1 MYELF
6 ARTLSQG
13 LQAFMPVAVYF
24 AYAHGQRR
32 SDLAWAA
39 RWAMAAAALLTVPA
53 GHAFQ
58 HTSHQAGWEA
68 ALATTAAAITIA
80 FGRAVRSDSRLR
92 SRVERASSGEARRS
106 AFGAKAARVAPW
118 SAIAAGAAL
127 TLLLVRQT
135 MEIAVVLEASLIQL
149 RSLEATQAASGA
161 VAAAAFAAFVWTRLA
176 ARLSRDTLRV
186 ATLTFTA
193 VFLVQ
198 ALVYAFHESA
208 EARVLPWSEILHTAS
223 EPYGPEGEY
232 GRGVS
237 YLLFVLPMVSV
248 LVLPLGDVAA
258 RVWRS
263 SRRHAVATASMLGV
277 ACVVLIAA
285 EGGPR
290 LARSAAAPA
299 APAIAAASL
308 TGSPHVLF
316 RHTGVDAAYNLMTV
330 ASIDRPSTTA
340 GSALRCERVSFSAG
354 RGICLQADRGMFTTY
369 KAVFF
374 DRTLAATGSMKLQ
387 GSPSRSRVSPDGR
400 VGAFTVFLSGHAY
413 AAVGFSTQTMLVD
426 MASGDPL
433 GELEQFATWR
443 DGARFK
449 AADFNFW
456 GVTFTRDSNVFYAS
470 LGTGGKTY
478 LVKGDLGLRKLTVL
492 LDNVECPSLS
502 PDNRL
507 IVFKRR
513 VATAADAWR
522 LYVLDLATMAARPL
536 AAETRYVDDQVEWL
550 DNGHVLYAIQ
560 RPSSATSDVWLAGVP
575 GVDDDSAAPRV
586 YLPEASSPIVVR

>member
-13 LQAFMPVAVYF
+13 LQAFMPVAVYL

-53 GHAFQ
+53 GYAFQ

-80 FGRAVRSDSRLR
+80 FGRAVRSDSLGR
-92 SRVERASSGEARRS
+92 SRW
-106 AFGAKAARVAPW
+106 VAV
-118 SAIAAGAAL
+118 AAGAAL

-135 MEIAVVLEASLIQL
+135 MEIEVVLEASLIQL

-208 EARVLPWSEILHTAS
+208 EARVLPWSEVLHTAS

-277 ACVVLIAA
+277 VACAVLIAA

-478 LVKGDLGLRKLTVL
+478 LLKGDLGLRKLTVL

-536 AAETRYVDDQVEWL
+536 AAETRYVDDQAEWL

-560 RPSSATSDVWLAGVP
+560 RPSSATSDVWLAGV
-575 GVDDDSAAPRV
+575 DDATAARV

>member
-1 MYELF
+1 MFELF

-13 LQAFMPVAVYF
+13 LQAFMPVAVYL
-24 AYAHGQRR
+24 AYARGQHR
-32 SDLAWAA
+32 SDLTRAA

-53 GHAFQ
+53 GYAFQ
-58 HTSHQAGWEA
+58 RTSHQAGWEA
-68 ALATTAAAITIA
+68 ALAASAAAITIA
-80 FGRAVRSDSRLR
+80 FAGAVRSGSLK
-92 SRVERASSGEARRS
+92 RS
-106 AFGAKAARVAPW
+106 ALV
-118 SAIAAGAAL
+118 AIAAGAAL

-135 MEIAVVLEASLIQL
+135 MEIEVVLEASVIQL
-149 RSLEATQAASGA
+149 RSLEATQAAAGA
-161 VAAAAFAAFVWTRLA
+161 VAAAAVVAFVWTRIG
-176 ARLSRDTLRV
+176 ARLSRETLRV

-208 EARVLPWSEILHTAS
+208 EARVLPWSEVLHTAS

-248 LVLPLGDVAA
+248 LVLPLRDVAI

-299 APAIAAASL
+299 APAIAVASL
-308 TGSPHVLF
+308 TGSPHVLY
-316 RHTGVDAAYNLMTV
+316 RHTGVDASYNLMTV
-330 ASIDRPSTTA
+330 ASIDRPSATA
-340 GSALRCERVSFSAG
+340 GAALRCERVSFSAG

-413 AAVGFSTQTMLVD
+413 AATGFSTQTMLID

-433 GELEQFATWR
+433 GELEQFSTWR

-456 GVTFTRDSNVFYAS
+456 GITFTRDSNVFYAS

-478 LVKGDLGLRKLTVL
+478 LIKGDLGLRKLTVL

-536 AAETRYVDDQVEWL
+536 AAETRYVDDQAEWL

-560 RPSSATSDVWLAGVP
+560 RPSSATSDVWLAGV
-575 GVDDDSAAPRV
+575 DDPAAPRLF
-586 YLPEASSPIVVR
+586 LPEASSPIVVR